1 MQGEIEDLRSHHP
14 ETQDLYREVCALLFF
29 RYGITPTANKLYQLV
44 RKGSMSAPAEALA
57 KFWETLREKSRVRI
71 EHPDLPE
78 ALRDAAGEMIG
89 VLWQRSQASAQ
100 ESFVQLRD
108 EARAAVVAADAT
120 VQAAAARA
128 QVAEETLS
136 ATTTELHAVREKLN
150 SAHAEVAR
158 AQGEVATLQRQVD
171 ADSAQRREMRE
182 ALNAAQERFT
192 REIELQRA
200 TAALAEERHDADMKR
215 VLLAVD
221 RERANAAKLQKELE
235 LTRRVLADQAEL
247 HRQQTAEK
255 HQQAETLRQRAGEL
269 EGSVTELRGQRDQLI
284 RDLEGLRTRLESMS
298 TARPARARPG
308 RADSTSP
315 AKTSKLKRAR

>member
-1 MQGEIEDLRSHHP
+1 
-14 ETQDLYREVCALLFF
+14 
-29 RYGITPTANKLYQLV
+29 
-44 RKGSMSAPAEALA
+44 
-57 KFWETLREKSRVRI
+57 
-71 EHPDLPE
+71 
-78 ALRDAAGEMIG
+78 
-89 VLWQRSQASAQ
+89 
-100 ESFVQLRD
+100 
-108 EARAAVVAADAT
+108 
-120 VQAAAARA
+120 
-128 QVAEETLS
+128 
-136 ATTTELHAVREKLN
+136 
-150 SAHAEVAR
+150 
-158 AQGEVATLQRQVD
+158 
-171 ADSAQRREMRE
+171 
-182 ALNAAQERFT
+182 
-192 REIELQRA
+192 
-200 TAALAEERHDADMKR
+200 MKR